1 MKCGKLKGL
10 KDLPK
15 VYKAAVFESLESGQA
30 GGSPE
35 LKFLAQK
42 TTTDTSDV
50 GADMAETVPSK
61 KRMIGETYN
70 NEAEVDNTDSKK
82 KRGLKAVST
91 SGVGAPAVEPSQQ
104 LPTRRSNQIQGLD
117 VGIVE
122 NDAGGV
128 LAPEKKQGR
137 ESAASAATYP
147 ANTYSANTYP
157 ANTYPANTYSA
168 NTYPANTYPVNT
180 YPANTYPANT
190 FLANRYAVANPS
202 TFNNTFPR
210 PSQPDDFRD
219 LDAESIAEVRRTIAL
234 NTPKTKPKRY

>member
-147 ANTYSANTYP
+147 ANTYSANT
-157 ANTYPANTYSA
+157 
-168 NTYPANTYPVNT
+168 
-180 YPANTYPANT
+180 